1 VKRTLPVNPDYCTD
15 MLFNSLHFLVFFVLV
30 TTIYFA
36 IPHKFRWSLLL
47 ASSCYFYMAFIPVYI
62 LILGFTIVIDYF
74 AGLFL
79 EKTGGKRKKW
89 FLIASLIANIGVLA
103 IFKYYNFLNDNL
115 SAILNTLGRHDPFPY
130 LSIILPIGLSFHT
143 FQAMSYTIEV
153 YRGKQKAERN
163 FGIYALYVM
172 FYPQLV
178 AGPIERPQN
187 LIHQFY
193 EKHSFDYKRIT
204 DGLKLMAW
212 GLFKKVVIA
221 DRLAIAVDSVYNN
234 PFQQQGLSMVIATV
248 FFSFQIF
255 CDFSGYSD
263 MAIGAARV
271 MGFRLMK
278 NFDRPYH
285 SKSIHEFW
293 GRWHISLSSWFRDYL
308 YISIGGNR
316 VTIPR
321 WYLNLFIV
329 FLVSGL
335 WHGANWTFVI
345 WGALHGF
352 YLVFALVTKDIREKF
367 SRLTGLGNHPGLNN
381 MLQTLMTFV
390 LVTFSWIF
398 FRAHSFKEAVYI
410 IKHSLTDTGRNIHDL
425 LSNVSKGGAIDFHIG
440 LSKSQMLIG
449 IAAVIVMEVVHL
461 MQNKYNLSEWIST
474 RPAYVRWS
482 IYYTVILTI
491 IFFGVYENRQFI
503 YFQF

>member
-1 VKRTLPVNPDYCTD
+1 
-15 MLFNSLHFLVFFVLV
+15 MLFNSLHFLVFFIIV

-36 IPHKFRWSLLL
+36 IPHKYRWFLLL

-74 AGLFL
+74 AGIYL
-79 EKTGGKRKKW
+79 EKTTGREKKW

-115 SAILNTLGRHDPFPY
+115 SGILNTFGRENPVPY

-204 DGLKLMAW
+204 EGLKLMAW

-221 DRLAIAVDSVYNN
+221 DRLAIVADTVYNN
-234 PFQQQGLSMVIATV
+234 PFQFQGLSMVIATI

-271 MGFRLMK
+271 MGFKLMK

-308 YISIGGNR
+308 YISLGGNR

-329 FLVSGL
+329 FIVSGL
-335 WHGANWTFVI
+335 WHGASWTFVI

-352 YLVFALVTKDIREKF
+352 FLVFALVTKTSREKL
-367 SRLTGLGNHPGLNN
+367 SVLAGLNKYPRLYN
-381 MLQTLMTFV
+381 ILQTLMTFM

-398 FRAHSFKEAVYI
+398 FRANSLAEALYI
-410 IKHSLTDTGRNIHDL
+410 IKHSVTDTGRNIQEL
-425 LSNVSKGGAIDFHIG
+425 ILSISGGGAVDLHLG

-449 IAAVIVMEVVHL
+449 IGAIAVMEIIHL
-461 MQNKYNLSEWIST
+461 LQNRYQLSEWISA
-474 RPAYVRWS
+474 RPAYIRWS
-482 IYYTVILTI
+482 IYYTVILSI
-491 IFFGVYENRQFI
+491 IFLGVFENRQFI

>member
-1 VKRTLPVNPDYCTD
+1 
-15 MLFNSLHFLVFFVLV
+15 MVF
-30 TTIYFA
+30 Y
-36 IPHKFRWSLLL
+36 
-47 ASSCYFYMAFIPVYI
+47 PVYI

-74 AGLFL
+74 AGIFL
-79 EKTGGKRKKW
+79 EKIEGKRKKW
-89 FLIASLIANIGVLA
+89 FLIASLVANIGVLA
-103 IFKYYNFLNDNL
+103 IFKYFNFLNDNL
-115 SAILNTLGRHDPFPY
+115 TGLLGTFGYTNPVPKLAIL
-130 LSIILPIGLSFHT
+130 LPIGLSFHT

-153 YRGKQKAERN
+153 YRGKQKSERN

-193 EKHSFDYKRIT
+193 EKHSFDYERVT
-204 DGLKLMAW
+204 DGLKQMAW

-221 DRLAIAVDSVYNN
+221 DRLAIAVDTVYNN
-234 PFQQQGLSMVIATV
+234 PYEHNGLSFIIATI

-263 MAIGAARV
+263 IAIGAARV
-271 MGFRLMK
+271 MGFKLMK
-278 NFDRPYH
+278 NFDRPYQ

-308 YISIGGNR
+308 YIPIGGNR

-335 WHGANWTFVI
+335 WHGASWTFVV
-345 WGALHGF
+345 WGGLHGF
-352 YLVFALVTKDIREKF
+352 YLVFALVTKDLRK
-367 SRLTGLGNHPGLNN
+367 RLSQFTGLAKHQSLNN
-381 MLQTLMTFV
+381 ALNVLATFA
-390 LVTFSWIF
+390 LVTFAWIF
-398 FRAHSFKEAVYI
+398 FRAKSFSVAWYI
-410 IKHSLTDTGRNIHDL
+410 IKHSVLDIRQNITDIVY
-425 LSNVSKGGAIDFHIG
+425 NVSHNIPVDLNLG
-440 LSKSQMLIG
+440 LSKVQILTG
-449 IAAVIVMEVVHL
+449 IAAVILMETIHL
-461 MQNKYNLSEWIST
+461 AENRVNIFDWLKTKPVYI
-474 RPAYVRWS
+474 RWS
-482 IYYTVILTI
+482 IYYAAVLVI
-491 IFFGVYENRQFI
+491 IFLGVYENREFI